1 LITPSDFF
9 ADEDDSVPAEIA
21 VAGAVW
27 KWRAA
32 DPTKTAAW
40 YFVTVAGQAAADIR
54 AAASGRTGGFGSI
67 RVTARIGA
75 TRWQTSL
82 FPSKEQGGYLLPIK
96 AEVRRKAEIEEGAKV
111 ELTLIV

>member
-9 ADEDDSVPAEIA
+9 ADEDDAAPAEVA
-21 VAGAVW
+21 VTGPVW

-40 YFVTVAGQAAADIR
+40 YFITIAGQAAADVR
-54 AAASGRTGGFGSI
+54 TASLGRTGGFGSI
-67 RVTARIGA
+67 RVTAQIGR

-82 FPSKEQGGYLLPIK
+82 FPAKEQGGYLLPIK
-96 AEVRRKAEIEEGAKV
+96 ADVRRKEGIEEAAEV
-111 ELTLIV
+111 EVTLIV